1 MRDPAPWQKRYE
13 KMLILALLFGLVS
26 QYLFVGASAGISVM
40 VFVLGF
46 YGLFFYSIKGRMG
59 GFEKWQGQA
68 SSGWLLFIPIFLL
81 TLTYAIYNNQ
91 LFRQLN
97 LFALFALIVSQTV
110 LMTSSSVRPW
120 YRGVFYTELLFL
132 ALIKPFAFIGVPFS
146 LLNERWKGK
155 EAGERGTRSKLG
167 KISLGLALSAPIL
180 IVVVALL
187 ASADEIFL
195 SWLLEI
201 PNVMGRFSL
210 GNGLWRIIVALF
222 FAFYAFCY
230 IWGLLFNKA
239 VPAANK
245 AAGVS
250 TPGTVQSYVRIEF
263 DPITTGTLLISINL
277 VYVLFVA
284 IQFSYLFGAA
294 NGLLPDGAAYAEY
307 ARRGFA
313 ELIMVALINVV
324 LLMCGLHL
332 IRRTSAAAERIRK
345 LSLTVLIG
353 CTIIMLISAY
363 SRLSLYEE
371 AYGYT
376 QTRLLVHGFML
387 YLGVLLVIAMIR
399 IWKERFSMGKV
410 YICVSIIAFVFMNY
424 VNLDAQ
430 IAANNGERY
439 ERTRKIDVA
448 YLGTLSTD
456 AMPAL
461 RKLQADHPKL
471 AGLQEVIEQLQEK
484 AHRHTKWQSWNL
496 SRQRAL
502 GSFDPPHESDYSRG

>member
-1 MRDPAPWQKRYE
+1 MGDPAPWQKRYE
-13 KMLILALLFGLVS
+13 KMFILALLFGLVS

-59 GFEKWQGQA
+59 GFEKWQGQV

-81 TLTYAIYNNQ
+81 TLTYSLYNNQ

-110 LMTSSSVRPW
+110 LMTSSSVKPW

-155 EAGERGTRSKLG
+155 EDGETGTRSKLR
-167 KISLGLALSAPIL
+167 KISLGLLLSAPIL
-180 IVVVALL
+180 IVVIALL

-201 PNVMGRFSL
+201 PNVMARFSL

-239 VPAANK
+239 ASAVNK
-245 AAGVS
+245 GAEDS
-250 TPGTVQSYVRIEF
+250 TSTQGTGAIQPIGRIEL
-263 DPITTGTLLISINL
+263 DPITAGTLLISINL
-277 VYVLFVA
+277 VYVLFVV

-313 ELIMVALINVV
+313 ELIMVALINLV

-332 IRRTSAAAERIRK
+332 IRRTGAAAERIRK

-353 CTIIMLISAY
+353 CTIVMLVSAY

-371 AYGYT
+371 AYGFT

-399 IWKERFSMGKV
+399 IWKDRFSMGKA
-410 YICVSIIAFVFMNY
+410 YICVSIIAFVLMNY
-424 VNLDAQ
+424 VNLDAR
-430 IAANNGERY
+430 IAANNSERY
-439 ERTRKIDVA
+439 ERTQKIDVA

-461 RKLQADHPKL
+461 RKLHAEHPKL
-471 AGLQEVIEQLQEK
+471 AGLQEVIEQLQDQ

-496 SRQRAL
+496 SKQRAK
-502 GSFDPPHESDYSRG
+502 

>member
-26 QYLFVGASAGISVM
+26 QYLFVGATAGISVI
-40 VFVLGF
+40 VFIACF

-59 GFEKWQGQA
+59 GFEKWRGQA
-68 SSGWLLFIPIFLL
+68 RSGWLLLIPIFLL
-81 TLTYAIYNNQ
+81 TLTYALYDNH

-97 LFALFALIVSQTV
+97 MFALFALIISQTV
-110 LMTSSSVRPW
+110 LMTSSSVKPW

-132 ALIKPFAFIGVPFS
+132 ALIKPFAFIGVPFN
-146 LLNERWKGK
+146 LINDRLKGK
-155 EAGERGTRSKLG
+155 EKGENSAKSKLG
-167 KISLGLALSAPIL
+167 KISLGLLLSAPIL
-180 IVVVALL
+180 IVVIALL

-201 PNVMGRFSL
+201 PGVMNRFSL
-210 GNGLWRIIVALF
+210 GESIWRIIVAAI

-239 VPAANK
+239 TDTTSESLSDSTSAAAQPN
-245 AAGVS
+245 G
-250 TPGTVQSYVRIEF
+250 RIEI
-263 DPITTGTLLISINL
+263 DPITAGTLLISINL
-277 VYVLFVA
+277 VYVLFVV

-294 NGLLPDGAAYAEY
+294 NGLLPEGAAYAEY

-313 ELIMVALINVV
+313 ELIMVALINVC

-332 IRRTSAAAERIRK
+332 IRRTSAAAEWIRK

-353 CTIIMLISAY
+353 CTIIMLVSAY

-371 AYGYT
+371 TYGFT

-387 YLGVLLVIAMIR
+387 YLGILLAIAMYR
-399 IWKERFSMGKV
+399 IWKEHFSMGKA
-410 YICVSIIAFVFMNY
+410 YICVSIIAFVVMNY
-424 VNLDAQ
+424 VNLDAR
-430 IAANNGERY
+430 IAANNGDRY
-439 ERTRKIDVA
+439 ERTGKIDIA

-456 AMPAL
+456 AAPRL
-461 RKLQADHPKL
+461 LKLQAKHPQLK
-471 AGLQEVIEQLQEK
+471 GLNEVINRLQDK
-484 AHRHTKWQSWNL
+484 AHKHNKWQSWNL
-496 SRQRAL
+496 SKQRAK
-502 GSFDPPHESDYSRG
+502 